1 MISVWM
7 PYSRCLDASSPISY
21 SSSGISHT
29 ALRVRHP
36 VGFLLG
42 AAIQG

>member
-1 MISVWM
+1 MILVWM
-7 PYSRCLDASSPISY
+7 AYSRCLDASSPISY

-29 ALRVRHP
+29 ALRVHHP